1 MQLAFIGAE
10 VRACDVDWRW
20 VEVGFASHDGN
31 GLIQTLV
38 ILWQRRGGRACLLL
52 LVPEVGMSRGL
63 LYVDVIGLYD
73 IVLET
78 DNRTTIHDLRK
89 VF

>member
-1 MQLAFIGAE
+1 
-10 VRACDVDWRW
+10 
-20 VEVGFASHDGN
+20 
-31 GLIQTLV
+31 
-38 ILWQRRGGRACLLL
+38 
-52 LVPEVGMSRGL
+52 MSRGL